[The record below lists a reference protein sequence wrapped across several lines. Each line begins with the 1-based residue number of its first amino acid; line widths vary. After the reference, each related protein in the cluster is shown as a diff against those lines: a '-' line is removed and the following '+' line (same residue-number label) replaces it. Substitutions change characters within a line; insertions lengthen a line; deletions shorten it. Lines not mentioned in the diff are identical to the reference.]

1 MRPKIVLTSRIM
13 KDGEYTYDYFNKDY
27 IKIIT
32 EMGGEV
38 VPALSVQPIST
49 FADCDGLIICG
60 GLDINPELY
69 QQKAH
74 ETVKNT
80 IDEVDMLDLKL
91 IDLFVR
97 MNKPILGICRGLQIL
112 NVYFKGNLHQDLP
125 TIDENLKHHSQ
136 SENRKI
142 VTHEVKLEPNTHLTE
157 IIGKDKLMVNSLH
170 HQAIDKPGLGFK
182 VSAISDDG
190 IIEAIEKDQILA
202 VQWHPEALCEI
213 EEHRRIFEDFFQR
226 CRNNAQS

>member
-32 EMGGEV
+32 QMGCEV
-38 VPALSVQPIST
+38 VPALSTQPISA

-74 ETVKNT
+74 ETVKNI

-91 IDLFVR
+91 IELFTR

-112 NVYFKGNLHQDLP
+112 NVYFQGNLYQDLP
-125 TIDENLKHHSQ
+125 SIDEKLRHHSQ
-136 SENRKI
+136 TEKRTTL
-142 VTHEVKLEPNTHLTE
+142 THEVKIEPDTRLFD

-170 HQAIDKPGLGFK
+170 HQAINKVGLGFK

-213 EEHRRIFEDFFQR
+213 EEHRRIFKDFFQR
-226 CRNNAQS
+226 CKKD